1 MDCHSVKKKNEIMP
15 FVATWMELEM
25 IILSDINQK
34 QISYDITYMESK
46 KMIQMSL
53 FMKQKET
60 QTLKTD
66 FGYQRGK
73 VMGKMDWEL
82 GISIYT
88 LLYIKWVINR
98 DLLYTPGNFAR

>member
-1 MDCHSVKKKNEIMP
+1 MDCHSIIKNNEIMP

-25 IILSDINQK
+25 ITLSDINQR

-60 QTLKTD
+60 HRL
-66 FGYQRGK
+66 
-73 VMGKMDWEL
+73 
-82 GISIYT
+82 
-88 LLYIKWVINR
+88 
-98 DLLYTPGNFAR
+98 